1 MLYVLIKVDSIFEKK
16 QMKIGDVRPTNIL
29 VNEEGEL
36 QIISQYSWP
45 GKVNNFSI
53 TIEQHEEIVFLAPE
67 ECKTRRSKKD
77 ERDYSTMNKA
87 EVFSIGLTILQVG
100 TLLDCS

>member
-1 MLYVLIKVDSIFEKK
+1 MLYVLIKVESIFEKK
-16 QMKIGDVRPTNIL
+16 QMKIGDVRPANIL

-36 QIISQYSWP
+36 QIISHYSWP
-45 GKVNNFSI
+45 GKVDNFGI
-53 TIEQHEEIVFLAPE
+53 TIEQDEETVFLAPE
-67 ECKTRRSKKD
+67 ECKTRRFKKG
-77 ERDYSTMNKA
+77 EKDYSTMNKA